1 MDFIGQKRC
10 LNLDVVG
17 LHLQS
22 YMIERKKLGIC
33 LNTGIQ
39 MKLKDEQVDQSRRF
53 KSSLTGSDGGF
64 DCCASKRK
72 LPGHI
77 KSNAS
82 SNMKDGHPGAHPI
95 LWSLNLATIAV
106 PSLLGLCTREWG
118 LTPSERMIGAFV
130 CEPNI
135 VIILWDWYLLAAPSL
150 SYGHSGDLLRL
161 VSCKISSYRSYKK
174 NFGWSWPRLRFRV
187 SSCWSWICSQA
198 QIEPLFLIVSFIF
211 LLVIVTGIQSILPFI
226 DGQNLVFFFEDHP

>member
-1 MDFIGQKRC
+1 
-10 LNLDVVG
+10 
-17 LHLQS
+17 
-22 YMIERKKLGIC
+22 
-33 LNTGIQ
+33 

-82 SNMKDGHPGAHPI
+82 SNMKDGHPGACPI

-118 LTPSERMIGAFV
+118 LTPTTLLDCLLHIPPGNCHWDSVHPAFHRWSKFGLLFRRSSLGIWWGGAAGSFERKLEG
-130 CEPNI
+130 
-135 VIILWDWYLLAAPSL
+135 
-150 SYGHSGDLLRL
+150 
-161 VSCKISSYRSYKK
+161 
-174 NFGWSWPRLRFRV
+174 FGKMTMADS
-187 SSCWSWICSQA
+187 
-198 QIEPLFLIVSFIF
+198 
-211 LLVIVTGIQSILPFI
+211 
-226 DGQNLVFFFEDHP
+226 